1 MRFLEKLFGS
11 DNDREV
17 KRLMKQ
23 VAEIEALE
31 PQMQA
36 LSDDALRAKTDE
48 FKKDWLLVRRQ
59 MTF

>member
-48 FKKDWLLVRRQ
+48 FKKKTGFW
-59 MTF
+59 